1 MEVVAWIAVCEF
13 HCKLEGGFVR
23 DWIIGKYTARPNNLD
38 PKHWVEYS
46 TNANNQNI
54 PRMIEEIVPADLDCH
69 LPSHASF
76 DIEKFQDALFKH
88 GIICKVEREEWR
100 YVILIDEGTR
110 TGPFTMDLIEPH
122 VALAHDR
129 IDFDVSNLVLERNY
143 TRDLGMRIDIQQ
155 KPYSIELETIVDNIK
170 NKRFQVLRP
179 IDKWVTKRI
188 HKMVDIRQ
196 WQQLGQPFNVI
207 PNPHPRYNAVLVPL
221 HYTSTLYQAVSIQM
235 KWISG
240 IRIVSIEQ
248 IKNPHLEEMYEGMKK
263 LITRQHPKRIP
274 NERELFHGTSG
285 EAINGIVED
294 GFDDRYFS
302 SSGHWGR
309 LDLLKNHF

>member
-1 MEVVAWIAVCEF
+1 
-13 HCKLEGGFVR
+13 
-23 DWIIGKYTARPNNLD
+23 
-38 PKHWVEYS
+38 
-46 TNANNQNI
+46 
-54 PRMIEEIVPADLDCH
+54 
-69 LPSHASF
+69 
-76 DIEKFQDALFKH
+76 
-88 GIICKVEREEWR
+88 
-100 YVILIDEGTR
+100 
-110 TGPFTMDLIEPH
+110 MDLIEPH
-122 VALAHDR
+122 VALTHDR

-179 IDKWVTKRI
+179 IDNRVTQRI

-221 HYTSTLYQAVSIQM
+221 HYTSTLYQAVSQQM
-235 KWISG
+235 KWIPG

-263 LITRQHPKRIP
+263 LITRQCVKRIP

-302 SSGHWGR
+302 SSGLWGR
-309 LDLLKNHF
+309 LDL